1 MHYVMEFM
9 KFLVGFSL
17 MLAVSLTLLY
27 FTASS
32 ADASAPSSSAF
43 LSASHPSIG

>member
-1 MHYVMEFM
+1 MHYCMEFM

-27 FTASS
+27 FTTGS
-32 ADASAPSSSAF
+32 ADAAF
-43 LSASHPSIG
+43 VANPPVFA